1 MKACHKIYSIIIALC
16 ICSLVSAQKQN
27 VIKISEIDQDGRS
40 LDNQTGEIKEEYLNP
55 KIVDIN
61 SVLDIALNKTILI
74 GKIGDDSLFPVELSD
89 KITKIYTALQNRN
102 KNMEEVQKLV
112 NTYDFEKFLDTRN
125 DDGNKYF
132 TNLGNVVRN
141 IDKITE
147 IDDRI
152 EDMADFQ
159 FSEMGPY
166 ASVYAAAEVVLD
178 ELKEEIE
185 NIADENGVHIQFG
198 GWIIARGKQ
207 TPLNIPGFDNNAP
220 QDPFE
225 VDRWRLMPTP
235 EQLAELQK
243 LQDLA
248 IENRGKEDEI
258 LKSIAKNHLD
268 QLRSVLDKKMQEL
281 QNEIDEEIERI
292 KQISLNIADQNRF
305 NILVGQIEEVE
316 KSIKKIIDEL
326 NIRKEYYVG
335 IVSGDQNINVN
346 EFLARIQS
354 DIQYFRDEGK
364 KLLDQIDGVV
374 NSINAI
380 VGSLSTTIATLKT
393 EFNNLKDEY
402 TRRYI
407 EVKNTIN
414 SDIEEFLQ
422 GEKLDF
428 AALKFSDEV
437 FKFSLKDLPESA
449 SFDLINSGV
458 RADGDQLAFKL
469 EVNSKNGVVYT
480 ENRRMFMFK
489 VLPHIEGTVG
499 VIFADPLARTEVKTQ
514 FQMAPYY
521 NLILKG
527 LWDQKFRRKSVA
539 YNRIFDWGIGLHI
552 SAPDF
557 DGDDV
562 PELGAG
568 IVVSILNDYVQSGAA
583 INVFTGDPYWFFGL
597 RLPVPSFNIGSIPGP
612 N

>member
-1 MKACHKIYSIIIALC
+1 MKIYYKVYTIIIALC
-16 ICSLVSAQKQN
+16 ISSFVTAQEQT

-40 LDNQTGEIKEEYLNP
+40 LDRTTGEVKEEYVNNR
-55 KIVDIN
+55 IIDIN
-61 SVLDIALNKTILI
+61 SVLDIELNKTVLI
-74 GKIGDDSLFPVELSD
+74 EKIGDDSLFPTELSD
-89 KITKIYTALQNRN
+89 KITKIYNALENRN
-102 KNMEEVQKLV
+102 KNMEEVQKLID
-112 NTYDFEKFLDTRN
+112 TYDFEKFQKQSQDAQN
-125 DDGNKYF
+125 YF
-132 TNLGNVVRN
+132 TALGNVVQKV
-141 IDKITE
+141 DEITE

-152 EDMADFQ
+152 EDIADFQ

-166 ASVYAAAEVVLD
+166 ASVYAAAEEVLN
-178 ELKEEIE
+178 ELTEEVG
-185 NIADENGVHIQFG
+185 NMADENGVYIQFG
-198 GWIIARGKQ
+198 GWIIANGNQ
-207 TPLNIPGFDNNAP
+207 TPLHVPGFDNITP

-235 EQLAELQK
+235 EQLEELKK
-243 LQDLA
+243 LQNLA

-268 QLRSVLDKKMQEL
+268 QLRNIIDEKIKKLE
-281 QNEIDEEIERI
+281 NKIEEEIEKI
-292 KQISLNIADQNRF
+292 KGIGLSAVNQNRF
-305 NILVGQIEEVE
+305 NALVDQINEI
-316 KSIKKIIDEL
+316 KDSIKKISDEF
-326 NIRKEYYVG
+326 NIRKEYYIDV
-335 IVSGDQNINVN
+335 VSGDQSINVN

-354 DIQYFRDEGK
+354 DIQYFKVEGK
-364 KLLDQIDGVV
+364 KLLDQINAVA
-374 NSINAI
+374 NSISAV

-393 EFNNLKDEY
+393 KFDELKTEY
-402 TRRYI
+402 TKRFN
-407 EVKNTIN
+407 EVKNTI
-414 SDIEEFLQ
+414 SGQIEEFLN
-422 GEKLDF
+422 GEKFDF

-437 FKFSLKDLPESA
+437 FKFSLDDLPEST

-458 RADGDQLAFKL
+458 RADGDQLGFKL
-469 EVNSKNGVVYT
+469 EVNSKDGMVYT
-480 ENRRMFMFK
+480 ENRRLFMFR

-527 LWDQKFRRKSVA
+527 LWDQKLRRKSVA

-597 RLPVPSFNIGSIPGP
+597 RLPVPSFNIGSIPSS